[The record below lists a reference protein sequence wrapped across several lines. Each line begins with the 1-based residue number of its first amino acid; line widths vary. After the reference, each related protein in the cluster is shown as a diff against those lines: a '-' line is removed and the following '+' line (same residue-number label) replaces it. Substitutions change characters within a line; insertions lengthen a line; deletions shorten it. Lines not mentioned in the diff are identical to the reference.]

1 MLRISKINPTVATE
15 VVAMKPILFR
25 GAEIW
30 DGSGAAA
37 SPGDVLVEGK
47 RIKAIVHAPERLAV
61 DGATVIEARGR
72 TLMPGL
78 VEGHAHISFGGA
90 VNDSDLGNI
99 PPEEHVLLTV
109 RNART
114 LLDHG
119 FTSAYSAA
127 TSKLRLDVVIRN
139 AVNAGQFPG
148 PRIRAGSPEITVT
161 GGLGDERKAH
171 MYFESFGLIADG
183 VEEITKAVRLCC
195 REGVD
200 NIKLNISGDDLSPAA
215 HGGLTVMTQ
224 KEIQTAVNVARDFG
238 KKVNCHARAAESVKR
253 AVRCGIDVIYHCESA
268 DEEAIDMLES
278 VKDRIFVGPAIGIIY
293 STLYEGEKFGFYRDS
308 EVGRKMQRTI
318 DTTAAV
324 YTELRK
330 RGVRVLIGGDY
341 GFAQSPQGDNARDL
355 KHFVNL
361 LGFSPSEALQ
371 CGTRIGGQVM
381 GMGNELGQI
390 KEGYIAD
397 LLLVDG
403 DPLNDL
409 DLVVH
414 EKNLHVIMKE
424 GSLYKD
430 ISVTSTHE
438 QTGQADLV
446 RR

>member
-1 MLRISKINPTVATE
+1 MDRV
-15 VVAMKPILFR
+15 LFR
-25 GAEIW
+25 EASVW
-30 DGSGAAA
+30 DGSGAPAFSA
-37 SPGDVLVEGK
+37 DVLVEGS
-47 RIKAIVHAPERLAV
+47 RIKTIARTPERLAA
-61 DGATVIEARGR
+61 DGATLIEARGR

-114 LLDHG
+114 LLNHG

-139 AVNAGQFPG
+139 AVNAGEFPG
-148 PRIRAGSPEITVT
+148 PRIRAASPEITVT

-171 MYFESFGLIADG
+171 MYYESFGLIADG
-183 VEEITKAVRLCC
+183 TEEIKKAVRLCC

-200 NIKLNISGDDLSPAA
+200 NIKVNISGDDLSPAA
-215 HGGLTVMTQ
+215 HGGLTVMREE
-224 KEIQTAVNVARDFG
+224 EIQMAVNVARDFG
-238 KKVNCHARAAESVKR
+238 KKVNCHARSAESVKR
-253 AVRCGIDVIYHCESA
+253 AVRCGVDVIYHCESA
-268 DEEAIDMLES
+268 DEEALDMLES
-278 VKDRIFVGPAIGIIY
+278 AKDRIFVGPAIGIIY
-293 STLYEGEKFGFYRDS
+293 STLYEGEAFGFRRDS
-308 EVGRKMQRTI
+308 DVGRQMQRVI

-355 KHFVNL
+355 KHFVDL
-361 LGFSPSEALQ
+361 LGFSPNEALQ
-371 CGTRIGGQVM
+371 CGTRIGGPVM
-381 GMGNELGQI
+381 GLGKQLGEV

-403 DPLNDL
+403 NPLDDL

-414 EKNLHVIMKE
+414 EENLHVIMKE

-430 ISVTSTHE
+430 ASATSALKNTAVS
-438 QTGQADLV
+438 QAAALGV
-446 RR
+446 RV

>member
-1 MLRISKINPTVATE
+1 MQ
-15 VVAMKPILFR
+15 PILFR
-25 GAEIW
+25 GASVW
-30 DGSGAAA
+30 DGSGTDAFPA
-37 SPGDVLVEGK
+37 DVLVEGK
-47 RIKAIVHAPERLAV
+47 RIKAIARYPERLTA
-61 DGATVIEARGR
+61 DGAMVIEAKSR
-72 TLMPGL
+72 TLIPGL

-99 PPEEHVLLTV
+99 PPEEHMLLTA
-109 RNART
+109 RNAKT

-139 AVNAGQFPG
+139 AINAGEFPG
-148 PRIRAGSPEITVT
+148 PRMRAGSPEITVT

-171 MYFESFGLIADG
+171 MYYESFGLIADG
-183 VEEITKAVRLCC
+183 KEEMRKAVRLCC

-215 HGGLTVMTQ
+215 HGGLTVMSEE
-224 KEIQTAVNVARDFG
+224 EIATAVSVARDFG

-253 AVRCGIDVIYHCESA
+253 AIRNGIDVIYHCESA

-278 VKDRIFVGPAIGIIY
+278 AKDRIFVGPAIGIIY
-293 STLYEGEKFGFYRDS
+293 CTLYEGEKFGFYHDS
-308 EVGRKMQRTI
+308 EVGRKMRRTI
-318 DTTAAV
+318 DSTAAV

-330 RGVRVLIGGDY
+330 RGVRILIGGDY

-355 KHFVNL
+355 QHFVNL
-361 LGFSPSEALQ
+361 LGFTPSEALQ

-381 GMGNELGQI
+381 GMGYELGQI
-390 KEGYIAD
+390 KEGFIAD

-403 DPLNDL
+403 DPLKNL

-424 GSLYKD
+424 GALYKD
-430 ISVTSTHE
+430 ASATSVLE
-438 QTGQADLV
+438 QAIAAD
-446 RR
+446 

>member
-1 MLRISKINPTVATE
+1 MNRV
-15 VVAMKPILFR
+15 LFR
-25 GAEIW
+25 GANVW

-37 SPGDVLVEGK
+37 FPADVLVEGS
-47 RIKAIVHAPERLAV
+47 RIKTIARAPNRLAA
-61 DGATVIEARGR
+61 DGAVVIEARGR

-99 PPEEHVLLTV
+99 PPEEHMLLTA
-109 RNART
+109 RNAKT

-139 AVNAGQFPG
+139 AVNAGEFPG
-148 PRIRAGSPEITVT
+148 PRIRAASPEITVT

-171 MYFESFGLIADG
+171 MYYESFGMIADG
-183 VEEITKAVRLCC
+183 TEEIKKVVRLCC

-200 NIKLNISGDDLSPAA
+200 NIKVNISGDDLSPAA
-215 HGGLTVMTQ
+215 HGGLTVMREEEVQ
-224 KEIQTAVNVARDFG
+224 MAVNVARDFG
-238 KKVNCHARAAESVKR
+238 KKVNCHARSAGSVKR
-253 AVRCGIDVIYHCESA
+253 AVRCGVDVIYHCESA

-278 VKDRIFVGPAIGIIY
+278 AKDRIFVGPAIGIIY
-293 STLYEGEKFGFYRDS
+293 GTLYEGEQFGFHRDS
-308 EVGRKMQRTI
+308 EIGRQMQRVI

-324 YTELRK
+324 YKELRK
-330 RGVRVLIGGDY
+330 RGVRILIGGDY
-341 GFAQSPQGDNARDL
+341 GFAQTPQGDNARDL
-355 KHFVNL
+355 KHFVDL

-381 GMGNELGQI
+381 GLGKELGEV
-390 KEGYIAD
+390 KEGYLAD
-397 LLLVDG
+397 LLLIDG
-403 DPLNDL
+403 DPLKDL

-430 ISVTSTHE
+430 CSATAKLEH
-438 QTGQADLV
+438 TGMPQLEEV
-446 RR
+446 GSRN

>member
-1 MLRISKINPTVATE
+1 
-15 VVAMKPILFR
+15 MKPVLFR
-25 GAEIW
+25 GASIW

-37 SPGDVLVEGK
+37 FPGDVLVEGS
-47 RIKAIVHAPERLAV
+47 RIKAVAPAPERLAV
-61 DGATVIEARGR
+61 NGATVIEARGR

-109 RNART
+109 RNAKT

-139 AVNAGQFPG
+139 AVNAGEFPG

-215 HGGLTVMTQ
+215 HGGLTVMTE
-224 KEIQTAVNVARDFG
+224 KEIQTAVSVARDFG
-238 KKVNCHARAAESVKR
+238 KRVNCHARAAESVKR

-278 VKDRIFVGPAIGIIY
+278 AKDRVFVGPAIGIIY

-318 DTTAAV
+318 NTTAAV

-355 KHFVNL
+355 KHFVDL
-361 LGFSPSEALQ
+361 LGFSPNEALQ

-381 GMGNELGQI
+381 GMGDELGQI

-409 DLVVH
+409 DLDVND
-414 EKNLHVIMKE
+414 KKLHVIMNE

-430 ISVTSTHE
+430 ISVSAATTTNENRIMKKPHAESSP
-438 QTGQADLV
+438 V
-446 RR
+446 

>member
-1 MLRISKINPTVATE
+1 
-15 VVAMKPILFR
+15 MKPILFR
-25 GAEIW
+25 GAKVW
-30 DGSGAAA
+30 DGSGAPTF
-37 SPGDVLVEGK
+37 PGDVLVEGS
-47 RIKAIVHAPERLAV
+47 RIKTVARAPGRLAA

-99 PPEEHVLLTV
+99 PPEEHVLLTM
-109 RNART
+109 RNAKT

-139 AVNAGQFPG
+139 EINAGRLPG
-148 PRIRAGSPEITVT
+148 PRMRAASPEITVT

-171 MYFESFGLIADG
+171 MYYESFGMIADG
-183 VEEITKAVRLCC
+183 KEEIVKAVRLCC

-200 NIKLNISGDDLSPAA
+200 NIKVNISGDDLSPSA
-215 HGGLTVMTQ
+215 HGGLTVMS
-224 KEIQTAVNVARDFG
+224 EEEVQTAVNVARDFG
-238 KKVNCHARAAESVKR
+238 KKVNCHARAAGAVKR
-253 AVRCGIDVIYHCESA
+253 AVRCGVDVIYHCESA

-278 VKDRIFVGPAIGIIY
+278 AKDRIFVGPAIGIIY
-293 STLYEGEKFGFYRDS
+293 GTLYEGEPFGFHRDS
-308 EVGRKMQRTI
+308 ELGRTMQRVI

-330 RGVRVLIGGDY
+330 RGVRILIGGDY
-341 GFAQSPQGDNARDL
+341 GFAQTPQGDNARDL
-355 KHFVNL
+355 KHFVDL

-381 GMGNELGQI
+381 GLGHELGEV
-390 KEGYIAD
+390 KEGYLAD

-403 DPLNDL
+403 DPLKDL
-409 DLVVH
+409 DLVVR

-424 GSLYKD
+424 GSRYKD
-430 ISVTSTHE
+430 CSAATIVEHTVA
-438 QTGQADLV
+438 AD
-446 RR
+446 

>member
-1 MLRISKINPTVATE
+1 MSRV
-15 VVAMKPILFR
+15 LFR
-25 GAEIW
+25 NASVWDATGA
-30 DGSGAAA
+30 DAFPA
-37 SPGDVLVEGK
+37 DVLVENGRIRAVGK
-47 RIKAIVHAPERLAV
+47 TLGQLSD
-61 DGATVIEARGR
+61 DGATAVDCRGM

-78 VEGHAHISFGGA
+78 VEGHAHISFGAA

-109 RNART
+109 RNAKT

-148 PRIRAGSPEITVT
+148 PRIRAASPEITVT

-171 MYFESFGLIADG
+171 MYYESFGMIADG
-183 VEEITKAVRLCC
+183 TEEIKKVVRLCC

-200 NIKLNISGDDLSPAA
+200 NIKVNISGDDLSPAA
-215 HGGLTVMTQ
+215 HGGLTVMREEEVQ
-224 KEIQTAVNVARDFG
+224 MAVNVARDFG

-253 AVRCGIDVIYHCESA
+253 AVRCGVDVIYHCESA

-278 VKDRIFVGPAIGIIY
+278 AKDRIFVGPAIGIIY
-293 STLYEGEKFGFYRDS
+293 STLYEGEQFGFYRDS
-308 EVGRKMQRTI
+308 EVGRQMQRTI
-318 DTTAAV
+318 DNTAAV

-330 RGVRVLIGGDY
+330 RGVRILIGGDY
-341 GFAQSPQGDNARDL
+341 GFAQTPQGDNARDL
-355 KHFVNL
+355 KHFVDL

-381 GMGNELGQI
+381 GLGKELGEV
-390 KEGYIAD
+390 KEGYLAD
-397 LLLVDG
+397 LLVVDG
-403 DPLNDL
+403 DPLEDL

-430 ISVTSTHE
+430 CSAVGT
-438 QTGQADLV
+438 AN
-446 RR
+446 

>member
-1 MLRISKINPTVATE
+1 MWRINKISLTVAKE
-15 VVAMKPILFR
+15 VNAMKPVLFR
-25 GAEIW
+25 GASIW

-37 SPGDVLVEGK
+37 FPGDVLVEGS
-47 RIKAIVHAPERLAV
+47 RIKAVAPAPERLSV
-61 DGATVIEARGR
+61 NGATVIEARGR

-109 RNART
+109 RNAKT

-139 AVNAGQFPG
+139 AVNAGEFPG

-215 HGGLTVMTQ
+215 HGGLTVMTE
-224 KEIQTAVNVARDFG
+224 KEIQTAVSVARDFG
-238 KKVNCHARAAESVKR
+238 KRVNCHARAAESVKR

-278 VKDRIFVGPAIGIIY
+278 AKDRVFVGPAIGIIY
-293 STLYEGEKFGFYRDS
+293 STLFEGEKFGFYRDS

-355 KHFVNL
+355 KHFVDL
-361 LGFSPSEALQ
+361 LGFSPCEALQ

-381 GMGNELGQI
+381 GMGHELGQI

-403 DPLNDL
+403 DPLKDL

-424 GSLYKD
+424 GLLYKD

-438 QTGQADLV
+438 QTGQPDLV
-446 RR
+446 CR